1 MEAHLKVVQERVDF
15 LNDSMYDG
23 WEQELSKELQAALIE
38 IDQIFMKKVEYRME
52 EKREEKTNYEKGQ
65 EENEELKF

>member
-23 WEQELSKELQAALIE
+23 WEQQLSKELQAALIE